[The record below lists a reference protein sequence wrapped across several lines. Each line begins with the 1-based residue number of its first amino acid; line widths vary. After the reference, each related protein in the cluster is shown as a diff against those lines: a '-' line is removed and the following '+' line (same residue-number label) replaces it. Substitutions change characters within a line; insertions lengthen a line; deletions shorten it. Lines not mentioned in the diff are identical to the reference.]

1 MPAGDG
7 RFAPMPP
14 APPGRGGIPAGRGA
28 PETGPT
34 GRGAPGTAPGA
45 SGGRGAVDACEVKG
59 LLPIRGG
66 PEVARG
72 TAGPGR
78 GPAAGRA
85 APPSPGRLT
94 VGSAAGVAAWA
105 AGATGARKT
114 SVDGLTRS
122 TAGAAG
128 ASAAA
133 AAATGATA
141 AGAASTARGLSA
153 VRAVAAALGAAGG
166 AATTAGAGNDSRSLR
181 TTGASIVEEAD
192 RTNSPNS

>member
-1 MPAGDG
+1 MPGDG
-7 RFAPMPP
+7 RLAPP
-14 APPGRGGIPAGRGA
+14 APPGRGGMPAGRCGA
-28 PETGPT
+28 PAPGPT
-34 GRGAPGTAPGA
+34 GRGRPGTAPGA
-45 SGGRGAVDACEVKG
+45 SGGRGAVDAWEVKG

-78 GPAAGRA
+78 GPAEGRD
-85 APPSPGRLT
+85 APDSPGRLT
-94 VGSAAGVAAWA
+94 VGSATAGAAAWA

-122 TAGAAG
+122 AAGAAG
-128 ASAAA
+128 AGGAAA
-133 AAATGATA
+133 GASATGA
-141 AGAASTARGLSA
+141 ASAARGLSA

-166 AATTAGAGNDSRSLR
+166 AATTAGAGKDSLSLR
-181 TTGASIVEEAD
+181 TTGASIVEEAE

>member
-1 MPAGDG
+1 MPAGEG
-7 RFAPMPP
+7 RFAPRPP

-28 PETGPT
+28 PTPGPT
-34 GRGAPGTAPGA
+34 GRGTPGTAPGA
-45 SGGRGAVDACEVKG
+45 SGARGAVDACEVNG
-59 LLPIRGG
+59 LLPMRGG

-78 GPAAGRA
+78 GPAVGRA

-94 VGSAAGVAAWA
+94 VGSAVGVAACA

-122 TAGAAG
+122 AAGAAG
-128 ASAAA
+128 AGG
-133 AAATGATA
+133 AATGATA
-141 AGAASTARGLSA
+141 AGAASAARGLSA

-166 AATTAGAGNDSRSLR
+166 AATTAGAGKDSLSLR

>member
-7 RFAPMPP
+7 RLAPMPP

-28 PETGPT
+28 PVPGPA
-34 GRGAPGTAPGA
+34 GRGTPGTAPGA

-59 LLPIRGG
+59 LLPMRGG
-66 PEVARG
+66 PDVARG

-85 APPSPGRLT
+85 APESPGRLT
-94 VGSAAGVAAWA
+94 VGAAAGVAAWA

-122 TAGAAG
+122 GADATVAAVAGG
-128 ASAAA
+128 
-133 AAATGATA
+133 AATGATTT
-141 AGAASTARGLSA
+141 GGASTARGLSA

-166 AATTAGAGNDSRSLR
+166 AATAAGAGKDSLSLR
-181 TTGASIVEEAD
+181 TTGASIVEEAE